1 MMKNGV
7 CKQEIKFDFSKIEGW
22 HTNDTGSY
30 KTGLDSLKSKPLKYN
45 DSSDTSEQLHPHQQ
59 LHCNLRCN
67 PYGYTHK
74 WLTHGLLTTCA
85 W

>member
-22 HTNDTGSY
+22 HTNDIGSY

-45 DSSDTSEQLHPHQQ
+45 DSILSVQQ
-59 LHCNLRCN
+59 NKFASLSWEKYVVLSTGKFLIKRF
-67 PYGYTHK
+67 GIIK
-74 WLTHGLLTTCA
+74 
-85 W
+85 

>member
-45 DSSDTSEQLHPHQQ
+45 DSILSAQNT
-59 LHCNLRCN
+59 
-67 PYGYTHK
+67 
-74 WLTHGLLTTCA
+74 LTQN
-85 W
+85 

>member
-45 DSSDTSEQLHPHQQ
+45 DSILSAQNT
-59 LHCNLRCN
+59 
-67 PYGYTHK
+67 
-74 WLTHGLLTTCA
+74 LTTKLICFSFMGKICSTKHRQISHKEI
-85 W
+85 WNY